1 MSFKKN
7 IAKLTE
13 KKSVSSIFF
22 PVLLVSLVG
31 IIHTKPSIAE
41 SITPEPDP
49 GNTDTIV
56 THLENRF
63 HIVVDIPGTSLVRL
77 SQPGSSLS
85 IEIQPITPASS
96 QVNPRRLPVLSLAQL
111 VTGGGGSHATRL
123 IVTPDGKV
131 HLTGSGIYVKNGDL
145 VTKAI
150 NALVSPI
157 ATLPPLKNAGSIPI
171 SAENIVKDIT
181 SGNYQISSIPAFTL
195 PSPISTQ
202 GNLEMIT
209 LP

>member
-22 PVLLVSLVG
+22 LVLLVFLVG
-31 IIHTKPSIAE
+31 IIHTKPSIAQ
-41 SITPEPDP
+41 SITPEPDS

-56 THLENRF
+56 TPLEDGF
-63 HIVVDIPGTSLVRL
+63 HIVVGIPGTSLVRL
-77 SQPGSSLS
+77 SQSGSSLS
-85 IEIQPITPASS
+85 LEIQPITPTSS
-96 QVNPRRLPVLSLAQL
+96 QVNPRTLPVLSLAQL

-131 HLTGSGIYVKNGDL
+131 YLTGSGIYVENGDI

-157 ATLPPLKNAGSIPI
+157 ATLPSLKNAGSILI

-181 SGNYQISSIPAFTL
+181 SGNYRISSTPAFTV
-195 PSPISTQ
+195 PSRISTQ
-202 GNLEMIT
+202 GNIEMIT